1 MKRKLT
7 SAAEAAVLLV
17 FYGTTEVVPFPIS
30 ARRVEKARTVVETP
44 CQANTSA
51 DGQGVL
57 RSAQDDISKELPS
70 QSRVW
75 KQMRG
80 RLHCTRYMSLTD
92 QLGFRFA
99 PPERRV
105 WTVRALVAAVRTHV
119 EREYSDAWVEGEISN
134 FRAPDSGHLYFTLKD
149 GNAQIRVVMF
159 SSKARLLRFRPA
171 DGMQVVVRG
180 RVTIYE
186 DRGELQIAAEYLEP
200 KGAGGLQVAF
210 EQLKAKLEA
219 EGLFAAERKKAIPTL
234 PGRIGIVT
242 SPQAAA
248 LRDILNILQRRH
260 HTVNAVIYPAQV
272 QGDFA
277 ASEVA
282 AGVRYFNEIRNDASR
297 SVEVIIVGRGGG
309 SAEDLAAFNDEG
321 LARAVAAS
329 EIPVISAVGHETDF
343 TIVDFVADLRA
354 ATPSAAAELVIRS
367 RVEIENQAEAVR
379 ERLVRA
385 MERQLLE
392 ARHALMERAQHGA
405 FVRMMDLIRQRQQKL
420 DDLTFRLE
428 RGERAALELMRRRWE
443 TLAAA
448 VRHYDLRRVLAGIRG
463 ELAAGTAALAAAM
476 RNQLLQ
482 NKVRIERM
490 ARALETLSPLAILE
504 RGYALVFDGAG
515 QLVKDAGLVKAGD
528 EISARVARGEIR
540 AVVKKAGAD
549 RR

>member
-1 MKRKLT
+1 
-7 SAAEAAVLLV
+7 
-17 FYGTTEVVPFPIS
+17 
-30 ARRVEKARTVVETP
+30 
-44 CQANTSA
+44 
-51 DGQGVL
+51 
-57 RSAQDDISKELPS
+57 
-70 QSRVW
+70 
-75 KQMRG
+75 
-80 RLHCTRYMSLTD
+80 MSLTD
-92 QLGFRFA
+92 QLGFRFT

-180 RVTIYE
+180 RVTVYE
-186 DRGELQIAAEYLEP
+186 ERGELQIAAEYIEP

-234 PGRIGIVT
+234 PSRIGIVT

-260 HTVNAVIYPAQV
+260 HTANTLIYPAQV
-272 QGDFA
+272 QGESA
-277 ASEVA
+277 AAEVA
-282 AGVRYFNEIRNDASR
+282 AGVHYFNQSR

-321 LARAVAAS
+321 LARTVAAS

-354 ATPSAAAELVIRS
+354 PTPSAAAELVIRS
-367 RVEIENQAEAVR
+367 RVEVENQAEAVR

-385 MERQLLE
+385 MERRLLE
-392 ARHALMERAQHGA
+392 ARNALMERAQDGA
-405 FVRMMDLIRQRQQKL
+405 FARMMDLIRQRQQKV
-420 DDLTFRLE
+420 DDLTYRLE
-428 RGERAALELMRRRWE
+428 RGERQMLEQMRRKWE
-443 TLAAA
+443 TFAAA

-463 ELAAGTAALAAAM
+463 GLDAETAAMAAAM

-482 NKVRIERM
+482 KKVRIERM
-490 ARALETLSPLAILE
+490 ARALETLSPLAILD

-515 QLVKDAGLVKAGD
+515 QLVKDARQLSVGEK
-528 EISARVARGEIR
+528 IRARVARGEI
-540 AVVKKAGAD
+540 AATVKKLSVDTGKK
-549 RR
+549 R

>member
-1 MKRKLT
+1 
-7 SAAEAAVLLV
+7 
-17 FYGTTEVVPFPIS
+17 
-30 ARRVEKARTVVETP
+30 
-44 CQANTSA
+44 
-51 DGQGVL
+51 
-57 RSAQDDISKELPS
+57 
-70 QSRVW
+70 
-75 KQMRG
+75 
-80 RLHCTRYMSLTD
+80 
-92 QLGFRFA
+92 
-99 PPERRV
+99 
-105 WTVRALVAAVRTHV
+105 VRALVAAVRTLV

-186 DRGELQIAAEYLEP
+186 DRGELQIAAEYIEP

-219 EGLFAAERKKAIPTL
+219 EGLFAAERKKAIPAL
-234 PGRIGIVT
+234 PARIGIVT

-260 HTVNAVIYPAQV
+260 RTVNVVIYPAQV
-272 QGDFA
+272 QGDSA
-277 ASEVA
+277 ATEVA
-282 AGVRYFNEIRNDASR
+282 AGVRYFNEVRGDESRGASR
-297 SVEVIIVGRGGG
+297 NVEVIIVGRGGG

-321 LARAVAAS
+321 LARVVAAS

-385 MERQLLE
+385 MERRLLE

-405 FVRMMDLIRQRQQKL
+405 FARMMDLIRQRQQRL
-420 DDLTFRLE
+420 DDLTYRLE
-428 RGERAALELMRRRWE
+428 RGVRQTLEQIRRRWE
-443 TLAAA
+443 TQAAA
-448 VRHYDLRRVLAGIRG
+448 VRHYDLRRVLAGIRS
-463 ELAAGTAALAAAM
+463 ELEAGTAALGAAM

-490 ARALETLSPLAILE
+490 GRALEALSPLAILE

-515 QLVKDAGLVKAGD
+515 QLVKDAAQVKAGD
-528 EISARVARGEIR
+528 EIRARVARGEIE
-540 AVVKKAGAD
+540 AVVKKTKA
-549 RR
+549 